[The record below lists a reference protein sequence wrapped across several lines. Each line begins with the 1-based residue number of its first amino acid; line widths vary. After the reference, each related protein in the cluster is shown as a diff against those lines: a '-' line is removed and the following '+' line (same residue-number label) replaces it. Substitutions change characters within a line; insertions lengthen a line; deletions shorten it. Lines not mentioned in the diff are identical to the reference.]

1 MKNILEAIG
10 VSLSRAVEH
19 VVDKNRKTA
28 QINRLKLVI
37 RNEERVSE
45 KAYVALGKYYYHH
58 LRDASDPITEPHC
71 AAIDQ
76 ASRRMDRAITRL
88 EELCA
93 QPECNEEDCASCS
106 YRCTDCGEDA
116 FEEDED
122 FSDEVTE
129 SPEEAAPAEET
140 APVQETP
147 APAEEE
153 AVPSEEA
160 APSEEAVS
168 DEEEDVVYE
177 EAEPELPVQPP
188 VDCASREVADSRD
201 NRDIPFI

>member
-1 MKNILEAIG
+1 MKKILETIG

-19 VVDKNRKTA
+19 VVDKNRKAA

-45 KAYVALGKYYYHH
+45 KAYAALGKYYYHH

-71 AAIDQ
+71 TAIDH

-93 QPECNEEDCASCS
+93 QPGCSEEDCSACGYDCS
-106 YRCTDCGEDA
+106 ACEA
-116 FEEDED
+116 FGEDED
-122 FSDEVTE
+122 FSDEMTD
-129 SPEEAAPAEET
+129 SPEEADQAEET
-140 APVQETP
+140 APAEEAC
-147 APAEEE
+147 APAEG
-153 AVPSEEA
+153 EA
-160 APSEEAVS
+160 APEKEEGAYK
-168 DEEEDVVYE
+168 EE
-177 EAEPELPVQPP
+177 EPELPMQPP
-188 VDCASREVADSRD
+188 VDCASREVAESWD